1 MIRSFSDFE
10 YREVNGQR
18 KPLLEKKSDGTGVI
32 RNKVTAISE
41 DDGSG
46 AAGLDRFV
54 RKMEKCPKCKSPM
67 TVARGKSGKC
77 YLKCSSPSCKEM
89 AYLTPELTNMYITRE
104 NITCPIHHS
113 TIWAAL
119 SRYGVYVKCDH
130 GHYLKPDEI

>member
-1 MIRSFSDFE
+1 MIKSFSDLE

-46 AAGLDRFV
+46 AA
-54 RKMEKCPKCKSPM
+54 
-67 TVARGKSGKC
+67 
-77 YLKCSSPSCKEM
+77 
-89 AYLTPELTNMYITRE
+89 
-104 NITCPIHHS
+104 
-113 TIWAAL
+113 L